1 MSHRSAAL
9 IVVAIALGITV
20 ERAAAV
26 SLSPCPRRKL
36 DATAKLVDRALD
48 CHRKAS
54 LFGLAVDPLCLQ
66 KAETKFL
73 DSFAQADERP
83 PCFATGDAGA
93 IDSAVGA
100 FVDGLVATLR
110 PSQTASTCAARK
122 LDASRKKASRKLK
135 CHRKAVR
142 DGTRVD
148 VDCLTKEDTRFLDRF
163 ARAEERLDCLTSGD
177 AAGVEDTVDTLV
189 ADLVAALRPLT
200 PSRCTSS
207 KIVAV
212 DLKGRDKLG
221 CHSAAANTGGAVD
234 PACLADAEANFADD
248 FVIAEGR
255 GDCYTTGDAGDIET
269 SIDVVV
275 DAFVFLLRPDLTENE
290 CTADKLGAVARGYE
304 RWLRCHATAVSHG
317 LPIDPACLLAV
328 DSTLVLTFA
337 KVEAFGGCPT
347 TVDAAG
353 IVNVLTATT
362 NALVVVLGV
371 PPALLP

>member
-9 IVVAIALGITV
+9 LVVALALGITV

-54 LFGLAVDPLCLQ
+54 LFGLAVDPLCLE

-163 ARAEERLDCLTSGD
+163 ARAEERPDCITTGD

-200 PSRCTSS
+200 PSRCTSA
-207 KIVAV
+207 KIVAADV
-212 DLKGRDKLG
+212 KGSDKLG
-221 CHSAAANTGGAVD
+221 CHAAAASTGGAVD
-234 PACLADAEANFADD
+234 PACLADAEVNFADD
-248 FVIAEGR
+248 FVVAEGR
-255 GDCYTTGDAGDIET
+255 GDCYTTGDAELIE
-269 SIDVVV
+269 VAV
-275 DAFVFLLRPDLTENE
+275 DGALVGFISELGPDMTQNE
-290 CTADKLGAVARGYE
+290 CTADKLAGVARGWE
-304 RWLRCHATAVSHG
+304 RRLRCHAAAVSHG
-317 LPIDPACLLAV
+317 LPVDPGCLADADASV
-328 DSTLVLTFA
+328 TAIFA
-337 KVEAFGGCPT
+337 KAGSACPG
-347 TVDAAG
+347 DAAPM
-353 IVNVLTATT
+353 VSFLTIATST
-362 NALVVVLGV
+362 IAGVLGV
-371 PPALLP
+371 PLLP

>member
-9 IVVAIALGITV
+9 LVVALALGITV

-26 SLSPCPRRKL
+26 SLSQCPRRKL

-54 LFGLAVDPLCLQ
+54 LFGLAVDALCLQ

-73 DSFAQADERP
+73 DSFEQADDRP
-83 PCFATGDAGA
+83 PCFVTGDAGA

-110 PSQTASTCAARK
+110 PSQTASTCAAKK
-122 LDASRKKASRKLK
+122 LDASRKKTSQKLK

-148 VDCLTKEDTRFLDRF
+148 VNCLTKADTRFLARF
-163 ARAEERLDCLTSGD
+163 AKAEELPDCMTTGD

-200 PSRCTSS
+200 PSRCTSA
-207 KIVAV
+207 KIVAA

-221 CHSAAANTGGAVD
+221 CHAAAANTGGAVD

-255 GDCYTTGDAGDIET
+255 GDCYTTGDAELIEGAV
-269 SIDVVV
+269 DGVVV
-275 DAFVFLLRPDLTENE
+275 GFTTELRPDLTENE
-290 CTADKLGAVARGYE
+290 CTADKLAGVARGYE
-304 RWLRCHATAVSHG
+304 RRLRCHAAAVSHG
-317 LPIDPACLLAV
+317 LPVDPGCLADADASV
-328 DSTLVLTFA
+328 SAIFA
-337 KVEAFGGCPT
+337 KVGNACPG
-347 TVDAAG
+347 DAAPMLSFLRIATSS
-353 IVNVLTATT
+353 IVA
-362 NALVVVLGV
+362 VLGV
-371 PPALLP
+371 PLLL